1 MSFDVAA
8 EAYDA
13 FMGRYSRRLAPSFI
27 ELAGIVAGQR
37 VLDVGCGPGALTGDL
52 VARLGS
58 SCVAAVDP
66 SVPFVDAIRG
76 RYPDVEVRHGS
87 AEALPF
93 DDDAFDAALAQLVV
107 HFMTDPVAG
116 LREMAR
122 VTRGGGVVAAS
133 VWDHAGGL
141 GPLGAFWTA
150 ARELDGGVEDESGL
164 PGARRGHLMELFELA
179 GLIEV
184 SETTLVADIEHQT
197 FDDWWEPFTRGVGPA
212 GSYVKRLDDAQR
224 VALRER
230 CRMALGDGPFKI
242 PAQAWAARGRTV
254 A

>member
-107 HFMTDPVAG
+107 HFMTDSC
-116 LREMAR
+116 
-122 VTRGGGVVAAS
+122 TR
-133 VWDHAGGL
+133 
-141 GPLGAFWTA
+141 T
-150 ARELDGGVEDESGL
+150 
-164 PGARRGHLMELFELA
+164 
-179 GLIEV
+179 
-184 SETTLVADIEHQT
+184 
-197 FDDWWEPFTRGVGPA
+197 
-212 GSYVKRLDDAQR
+212 
-224 VALRER
+224 ALR
-230 CRMALGDGPFKI
+230 P
-242 PAQAWAARGRTV
+242 RGNRS
-254 A
+254 